1 MTRRVMSWTFIFL
14 QNIEGTCL
22 FVLTINLGAFIIAFC
37 KVPTLVRDIS
47 K

>member
-22 FVLTINLGAFIIAFC
+22 FVLAINVGTFIIMFR
-37 KVPTLVRDIS
+37 KVPTLIRDIS